1 MDMPTAEDY
10 IRAVQNPQLA
20 FRQPRLKQARFDVHP
35 LLGIPMPASGTTA
48 IVFKA
53 TVDGQSQA
61 LRFLTRPD
69 AASQYRY
76 TALNHYFTERDLTRD
91 VATSQ
96 WIDDAITV
104 NGRPWPMLQ
113 MQWVEGRTLNS
124 YVEDL
129 VEAEDTASIL
139 SLAAA
144 WRELLRRIQAAR
156 FAHGDLQ
163 HGNVLVEG
171 NGTLRLVDFDSA
183 WIEPFAGAAPPPES
197 GHRNYQRVDRPW
209 GPWMDTFPGLVIYL
223 SLLALGR
230 STKAWEQ
237 LHTGE
242 NLLFSGQDFS
252 PPHQTQTWWQLTQLS
267 DPQLAAMADRL
278 KVCCAPTWSA
288 TSDME
293 TLLAAPL
300 PWWSRTG
307 TVAKP
312 IAPMRP
318 APTAPP
324 VRPNAPV
331 APGVWWSQSGPQQ
344 APAAPPNKTRKTK
357 KPKVAQQ
364 QKKRSALPVSIL
376 VWLVFAAA
384 FAALSG
390 NYLTTAVGALVS
402 LVPAALTYTALSARR
417 WRQLTK
423 LPGRPR

>member
-69 AASQYRY
+69 AASQHRY

-113 MQWVEGRTLNS
+113 MQWVEGQTLNN

-144 WRELLRRIQAAR
+144 WRELVRRIQAAR

-171 NGTLRLVDFDSA
+171 DGTLRLVDFDSA

-209 GPWMDTFPGLVIYL
+209 GPWMDTFPGLVVYL

-230 STKAWEQ
+230 STKAWEH

-252 PPHQTQTWWQLTQLS
+252 PPYQTQTWWQLTQLS

-300 PWWSRTG
+300 PWWARTG

-312 IAPMRP
+312 VAPVRP
-318 APTAPP
+318 APMTPP
-324 VRPNAPV
+324 ARPDVPA
-331 APGVWWSQSGPQQ
+331 APGVWWSQSDPRQTT
-344 APAAPPNKTRKTK
+344 ATPPKKATK
-357 KPKVAQQ
+357 LKLAKQ
-364 QKKRSALPVSIL
+364 QKKKSALPVSIL
-376 VWLVFAAA
+376 VWLAFVAG

-390 NYLTTAVGALVS
+390 NYLTVMVGALVS
-402 LVPAALTYTALSARR
+402 LVPASLTYTALSVKRR
-417 WRQLTK
+417 RQLTK
-423 LPGRPR
+423 LSGRPR

>member
-10 IRAVQNPQLA
+10 IRAVQNPQRA
-20 FRQPRLKQARFDVHP
+20 FGQPRLQQARFDVHP

-69 AASQYRY
+69 AASQHRY
-76 TALNHYFTERDLTRD
+76 TALNHYFTDRGLTRD

-104 NGRPWPMLQ
+104 NGRTWPMLQ
-113 MQWVEGRTLNS
+113 MQWVEGRTLNN
-124 YVEDL
+124 YVEHL
-129 VEAEDTASIL
+129 VETEDTTSIL
-139 SLAAA
+139 SLADA
-144 WRELLRRIQAAR
+144 WRELLRRTQAAR

-163 HGNVLVEG
+163 HGNVMVEAD
-171 NGTLRLVDFDSA
+171 GTLRLVDFDSA
-183 WIEPFAGAAPPPES
+183 WIEPFAGSSPPSES
-197 GHRNYQRVDRPW
+197 GHRNYQRMDRPW

-230 STKAWEQ
+230 STKPWEQ

-252 PPHQTQTWWQLTQLS
+252 PPHQTQAWWQLTQLS
-267 DPQLAAMADRL
+267 DPQLAVMADRL

-288 TSDME
+288 TTDME
-293 TLLAAPL
+293 SLLAEPL
-300 PWWSRTG
+300 PWWARTG

-312 IAPMRP
+312 VAPVRP
-318 APTAPP
+318 APVAPP
-324 VRPNAPV
+324 AQPNAP
-331 APGVWWSQSGPQQ
+331 ATPGVWWSAPQQ
-344 APAAPPNKTRKTK
+344 APVPPKTTKTK
-357 KPKVAQQ
+357 KKPPQPQ
-364 QKKRSALPVSIL
+364 QKKKSALPVSI
-376 VWLVFAAA
+376 VIWLAIVAGFAVLA
-384 FAALSG
+384 G
-390 NYLTTAVGALVS
+390 NAITIAVGALVA
-402 LVPAALTYTALSARR
+402 LVPAALTYTALSAKRR
-417 WRQLTK
+417 RQLTQ